1 MDFLNAL
8 SPKLFISITNAS
20 QSVLIDDYK
29 QDYYFNNTEFKELND
44 EFNQLIEASLGK
56 DSMKIE
62 TKRYITI
69 TVQAKDFDEAESKL
83 INLQLDFEKKFNAL
97 SSSLKKLDTKERLE
111 VIYDFLSEDPHQHL
125 FNQEC
130 STVKQLEER
139 LKQNKCNIYD
149 ALSPKDGA
157 SFNKLRYFVMN
168 NRYFKVL
175 YVRQLPTS
183 LTPKFYHDL
192 SMVETDKLI
201 TMNIQSVSNA
211 KAIKLLK
218 KTLGG
223 IKTNRL
229 EKIKRA
235 SRNGYRYED
244 VRDEELEE
252 RYKDTLLLQRDLK
265 KNKQKMFVSDI
276 IICLKSKSLEE
287 LEAKYEI
294 ISNIAAE
301 NLVEVGNLNYMQIEG
316 IQHALP
322 LGHYSI
328 PLKRTLTSEAT
339 AVNVPFNTCDL
350 LDKSSIWF
358 GKNLVTKNGV
368 FIDQK
373 KMISGNTAVL
383 ASTGGG
389 KSFLVKSM
397 CEQVKLRYPDDEII
411 ICDFQEEYTAM
422 AEYLKGQVID
432 ISLDSE
438 THLDPMDI
446 SLDFND
452 KDPVKTKAEYM
463 LAFYES
469 IVGNGLVSDTKK
481 SIIDRCVQNCFISF
495 EMSKFKDKS
504 LKPTLIDLVEELKK
518 QSEKEAKEIA
528 LILERY
534 TTGSLDLFSKPTNVD
549 IKKKLVSFSLKD
561 TPKSIINTAYLVLM
575 EHIKN
580 RVASNN
586 KKGIWTWIVFDEGHY
601 LLRNNYS
608 SHYTNELY
616 KTLRKL
622 GGLPIFI
629 TQNIKSV
636 VENPDGR
643 DMLSNSDLIIVLRQK
658 KKDLEVIKD
667 LYSISEEE
675 ADFIFNGDSG
685 QGLIIANKDKVLFKN
700 EIPKDYFIYQLNQTS
715 KDHQNTDM

>member
-1 MDFLNAL
+1 MKKRSIKKLKNEWKKVKIFPRTIQDVMKEFFREYDDKGTFRIGDKEYSQTFEYKDISFSKAQYDIQERIFLKWVDFLNAL

-235 SRNGYRYED
+235 SRNGYR
-244 VRDEELEE
+244 L
-252 RYKDTLLLQRDLK
+252 
-265 KNKQKMFVSDI
+265 
-276 IICLKSKSLEE
+276 SL
-287 LEAKYEI
+287 I
-294 ISNIAAE
+294 
-301 NLVEVGNLNYMQIEG
+301 
-316 IQHALP
+316 
-322 LGHYSI
+322 
-328 PLKRTLTSEAT
+328 
-339 AVNVPFNTCDL
+339 
-350 LDKSSIWF
+350 
-358 GKNLVTKNGV
+358 
-368 FIDQK
+368 
-373 KMISGNTAVL
+373 
-383 ASTGGG
+383 
-389 KSFLVKSM
+389 
-397 CEQVKLRYPDDEII
+397 
-411 ICDFQEEYTAM
+411 
-422 AEYLKGQVID
+422 
-432 ISLDSE
+432 
-438 THLDPMDI
+438 
-446 SLDFND
+446 
-452 KDPVKTKAEYM
+452 
-463 LAFYES
+463 
-469 IVGNGLVSDTKK
+469 
-481 SIIDRCVQNCFISF
+481 
-495 EMSKFKDKS
+495 
-504 LKPTLIDLVEELKK
+504 
-518 QSEKEAKEIA
+518 
-528 LILERY
+528 
-534 TTGSLDLFSKPTNVD
+534 
-549 IKKKLVSFSLKD
+549 
-561 TPKSIINTAYLVLM
+561 
-575 EHIKN
+575 HI
-580 RVASNN
+580 
-586 KKGIWTWIVFDEGHY
+586 
-601 LLRNNYS
+601 
-608 SHYTNELY
+608 
-616 KTLRKL
+616 
-622 GGLPIFI
+622 
-629 TQNIKSV
+629 
-636 VENPDGR
+636 
-643 DMLSNSDLIIVLRQK
+643 
-658 KKDLEVIKD
+658 
-667 LYSISEEE
+667 
-675 ADFIFNGDSG
+675 
-685 QGLIIANKDKVLFKN
+685 
-700 EIPKDYFIYQLNQTS
+700 
-715 KDHQNTDM
+715 